1 MKKFTPL
8 VILCSAVVFLS
19 FAYSPSS
26 FAKKRCKPFLE
37 KLHNIQTMQRKGYSL
52 KRGESLRAKEDKARE
67 KWWRCERS
75 SLAKF
80 TAQYGGKKKK
90 TKKVSKI
97 VKSKKYNAL
106 KNRSYYTKGNK
117 ALSNSQKNITTFN
130 QNSAIVIR
138 SKYQGSKQLAWSQ
151 FYSQPVKC
159 QRPKSM
165 SVFAYCSEN
174 KIQQQ
179 SEFDKVYR
187 D

>member
-1 MKKFTPL
+1 MKIFTSL
-8 VILCSAVVFLS
+8 VIFCFAVVLFS
-19 FAYSPSS
+19 FAYSSTA
-26 FAKKRCKPFLE
+26 FAKKRCKPFLA

-52 KRGESLRAKEDKARE
+52 KRGESLRAKEDKARD

-80 TAQYGGKKKK
+80 RAQYGDKKKK
-90 TKKVSKI
+90 TKKNK
-97 VKSKKYNAL
+97 KSNKNKAL
-106 KNRSYYTKGNK
+106 KNKSYYTKINK
-117 ALSNSQKNITTFN
+117 VSSNSQKNMITFN
-130 QNSAIVIR
+130 QSSAIVIR
-138 SKYQGSKQLAWSQ
+138 SKYQGSKQRAWLQ
-151 FYSQPVKC
+151 FYSQPIKC

-174 KIQQQ
+174 KMQQQ